1 MRELAA
7 RSFVVGAWL
16 ILPLVVIQIF
26 LAGLGIFDD
35 AYFFFWHAAINAPI
49 VFFLALILVLIGW
62 LGRVPRRLL
71 GLAGAIAG
79 LTLLQSLL
87 LLPYH
92 LGAQGV
98 LRAISGL
105 HALNALVIFWVALQ
119 LLGRTRDWSMRTSQP
134 VPVANPVP
142 ATEPSTTGEPVAR

>member
-35 AYFFFWHAAINAPI
+35 AYFFFWHAVVNASI
-49 VFFLALILVLIGW
+49 VFFLPVLLVLIGW

-71 GLAGAIAG
+71 GLAGAITG

-87 LLPYH
+87 LIPYH

-105 HALNALVIFWVALQ
+105 HVLNALVILWIALQ
-119 LLGRTRDWSMRTSQP
+119 LLGRTRDWSTRATHAVPVESP
-134 VPVANPVP
+134 VPV
-142 ATEPSTTGEPVAR
+142 TESVAPSEPVAR

>member
-1 MRELAA
+1 MREVAA
-7 RSFVVGAWL
+7 KAFVVGAWL

-35 AYFFFWHAAINAPI
+35 AYFFFWHAAVNAPI
-49 VFFLALILVLIGW
+49 VFFLPVLLVLIGW
-62 LGRVPRRLL
+62 FGRVPRRLL
-71 GLAGAIAG
+71 GLAGAVTG

-105 HALNALVIFWVALQ
+105 HVLNALLILWIALQ
-119 LLGRTRDWSMRTSQP
+119 LLGRTRDWATRVSQAP
-134 VPVANPVP
+134 LAVSP
-142 ATEPSTTGEPVAR
+142 APAMEASTTGEPVAR